1 MLAWTA
7 GQAGAVLV
15 LAGNL
20 TWLNGIEVAG
30 TDAPHSFYMGWGAM
44 DEIWSVLLRWPVWL
58 LEKSLRGKALG
69 APYRMLWCSSCC
81 RMCSTGCCSTSG
93 VVLALEHPLRADTT
107 KTFPRAKPAC
117 GKCREKGFASKPSCW
132 SRLRPWLRG
141 SQSLWL
147 LEGYARL
154 AVVFAQ
160 GNAYSCY
167 NYAFCNSP
175 L

>member
-58 LEKSLRGKALG
+58 LEKSLKGKALD
-69 APYRMLWCSSCC
+69 AP
-81 RMCSTGCCSTSG
+81 
-93 VVLALEHPLRADTT
+93 
-107 KTFPRAKPAC
+107 
-117 GKCREKGFASKPSCW
+117 
-132 SRLRPWLRG
+132 
-141 SQSLWL
+141 
-147 LEGYARL
+147 
-154 AVVFAQ
+154 
-160 GNAYSCY
+160 
-167 NYAFCNSP
+167 
-175 L
+175 